1 MNILVTG
8 ANGFLGQH
16 LTKYFLAR
24 YYHVVTTSRGN
35 RRLPADISTQYYSTE
50 LTDAKAVQALLT
62 AAKPEIIIHTAA
74 ISKPGECENNKRAC
88 LQHNVEATRH
98 LLRSFKQIQSPDSLF
113 IYLSTDFIFGEDG
126 PHSEDDVAGPL
137 NFYGESKLLAEE
149 LVVNS
154 GVPYAIVRP
163 VFIYGNIWLGLRPSF
178 LHWVKNNLV
187 QQKAIKVVSDQQR
200 TPTYVYDICAGIDA
214 IIKQRKTGIYH
225 LAGKNVLSPYDMA
238 ITTARM
244 LGLNEALIE
253 SVTSETFPE
262 PVKRAKRSGLKIDKA
277 VNELAYQPVS
287 FEEGV
292 RMTFEAETGGCH

>member
-16 LTKYFLAR
+16 LTKYLSAR
-24 YYHVVTTSRGN
+24 QYHIIAASRGN
-35 RRLPADISTQYYSTE
+35 RRLPADISTQYFSTE
-50 LTDAKAVQALLT
+50 LTDANAVTALLSAT
-62 AAKPEIIIHTAA
+62 KPQIIIHTAA
-74 ISKPGECENNKRAC
+74 ISLPGECEQNKRNC

-98 LLRSFKQIQSPDSLF
+98 LLRAFKQIQSPGSLF
-113 IYLSTDFIFGEDG
+113 IYLSTDFIFGENG

-149 LVVNS
+149 LVINS

-163 VFIYGNIWLGLRPSF
+163 VFIYGNIWQGLRPSF
-178 LHWVKNNLV
+178 LHWVKNSLA

-200 TPTYVYDICAGIDA
+200 TPTYVYDICAGINA
-214 IIKQRKTGIYH
+214 IIMQRKTGIYH
-225 LAGKNVLSPYDMA
+225 LAGKNIVSPYDMA
-238 ITTARM
+238 VTTARV
-244 LGLNEALIE
+244 LGLDENLIE
-253 SVTSETFPE
+253 NVTSETFPE

-277 VNELAYQPVS
+277 IAELDYQPVS

-292 RMTFEAETGGCH
+292 RMTFEAEAESH

>member
-24 YYHVVTTSRGN
+24 HFHVVTASRGPS
-35 RRLPADISTQYYSTE
+35 RLPADMLTQYFSTE
-50 LTDAKAVQALLT
+50 LTDANAVQALLSG
-62 AAKPEIIIHTAA
+62 AKPQIIIHTAA
-74 ISKPGECENNKRAC
+74 ISKPGECEEDKHNC

-98 LLRSFKQIQSPDSLF
+98 LLQSFKQIQSPGSLF

-126 PHSEDDVAGPL
+126 PHSENDAAGPL

-149 LVVNS
+149 LVINS

-163 VFIYGNIWLGLRPSF
+163 VFIYGNIWQGLRPSF
-178 LHWVKNNLV
+178 LHWVKNNLA

-200 TPTYVYDICAGIDA
+200 TPTYVYDICAGIHA
-214 IIKQRKTGIYH
+214 IIMQQKTGIYH
-225 LAGKNVLSPYDMA
+225 LAGKNIVSPYDMA
-238 ITTARM
+238 VTTARV
-244 LGLNEALIE
+244 LGLNENLIE
-253 SVTSETFPE
+253 NVTSETFPE
-262 PVKRAKRSGLKIDKA
+262 PVRRAKRSGLKIDKA

-292 RMTFEAETGGCH
+292 RMTFEAEAGSQ